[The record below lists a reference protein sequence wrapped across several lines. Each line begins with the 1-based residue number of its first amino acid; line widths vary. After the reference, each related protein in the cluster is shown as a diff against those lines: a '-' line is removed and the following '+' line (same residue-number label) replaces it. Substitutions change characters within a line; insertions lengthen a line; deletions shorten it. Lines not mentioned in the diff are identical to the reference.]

1 MQQQLTSTK
10 NASRFVTLLLF
21 FFAISCS
28 SSDDP
33 APIDCSSLSI
43 AVTPASI
50 AQPTGCSTTDGSFSV
65 TASGGEEPYQYSID
79 GSTFQSTAIFS
90 NLGSG
95 TYTVTVKDANDCTK
109 ESANIQLT
117 SAASTLQIVETI
129 ADESGCKTSTGQIA
143 VSATGGQAPYQY
155 SINGTTFVTAST
167 FQTVTAGIYTVTVKD
182 ALGCIVTKSNVKVLS
197 GVSYQTEIKP
207 ILQVNCVKSGC
218 HDGGNSLPNL
228 SNLSTVQSRSA
239 TIKSMVQSGAMPKDG
254 TLTQQQ
260 KDLIAC
266 WVDDG
271 ALDN

>member
-1 MQQQLTSTK
+1 MQPQLTK
-10 NASRFVTLLLF
+10 NTSRFVILLF
-21 FFAISCS
+21 FFTLSCS

-33 APIDCSSLSI
+33 TPIDCSSLSI

-50 AQPTGCSTTDGSFSV
+50 AQPTGCSTTDGGFSV
-65 TASGGEEPYQYSID
+65 AASGGEEPYQYSID
-79 GSTFQSTAIFS
+79 GSTFQASATFS

-109 ESANIQLT
+109 ESANIQLVST
-117 SAASTLQIVETI
+117 ASTLQIVETI
-129 ADESGCKTSTGQIA
+129 TDESGCKTNTGQITI
-143 VSATGGQAPYQY
+143 SATGGQAPYEY

-167 FQTVTAGIYTVTVKD
+167 FQSVQSGTYTVTVKD
-182 ALGCIVTKSNVKVLS
+182 ALGCTVIKSSVKVLS
-197 GVSYQTEIKP
+197 GVSYQTEIRP
-207 ILQVNCVKSGC
+207 ILQVNCIKSGC
-218 HDGGNSLPNL
+218 HDGGSSLPNW
-228 SNLSTVQSRSA
+228 SNLSTVQSRAA